1 MKKIRVALALP
12 LPNKKFWLTGTN
24 MYFAFNSQTKTIA
37 MRKSLPYLG
46 ALLATL
52 LTIASFAQ
60 SVTITGNIR
69 NASTKEFVPS
79 ASITVKGGAAGT
91 YSDNKGNFH
100 LTTNQKPP
108 FTLVVS
114 SIGFETQEI
123 QVTDPGAAIQVE
135 FKPGSTLGT
144 EVVVSASRVPEKI
157 LESPIS
163 IEKMNAVTI
172 RELPTP
178 SFYDALPTLKG
189 VESSMQS
196 FAFRSI
202 TTRGFNSN
210 GNERFNQFVDGMDN
224 QAPGL
229 NFSVSN
235 IIGVSDLDLASVELL
250 PGASSALYGAG
261 GMNGTLLMTSKSPFE
276 YQGLSARI
284 QAGVNQ
290 VGGSQQP
297 NAGFAPDVTVRYA
310 KAFGKF
316 AFKVTFDY
324 LQADDWRAQDS
335 SNFDRVNLKTIPG
348 FSHRDDPNYDGV
360 NVYGDEINNTYDKNL
375 PYIGGMT
382 VSRTGYKES
391 DLVDYNTKNLKFG
404 AALHYRITDNIE
416 AILQGN
422 YGSGTTV
429 YTGSDRYSLRNFN
442 IGQYKLELRGKRF
455 FLRGYTTQERSGE
468 AYNAT
473 ALGSIL
479 NETYNPSA
487 PDSAAGIPGWFGDYA
502 GAFITA
508 KMSSPAVTDAQAHAA
523 ARMYAD
529 RNRLEPGTAAFN
541 QAKDAITSTYIG
553 YGEGRNGAKFNDKT
567 NLYHYEGMYD
577 FTDHIKVLELQVGAS
592 YRVYALNSNGTI
604 FDDANGPIKVSEVGA
619 FVQAGKKFFD
629 DRVKLIASVR
639 YDKNENFDGR
649 FTPRIAATWEF
660 IPKNFLRA
668 SYQTGYRNP
677 TNQDQYIDLPIRANT
692 RLIGGLPSILNKYDL
707 YNNKGYT
714 QASVQQFLMTGNP
727 ADLVQYTFGKFKP
740 ESVNAFEIGY
750 RGLIKNRLLVDAYY
764 YYDSYTNFLSYLVLV
779 QPSNPN
785 PVVNPNVY
793 ATYVNDPATVTTQGW
808 ALGLDYLAGKW
819 TVSGNV
825 SYNSINQSTAGLY
838 NTFNSPDYRVNLG
851 LSNRNIYKNVGF
863 NIMWRWQNSFWW
875 NSSFASGNVAA
886 FSTIDAQIDYKIPK
900 AKTIIKLGGSNVL
913 NHYYQTSFGNP
924 KIGAVYYVSVLF
936 DELIK

>member
-1 MKKIRVALALP
+1 
-12 LPNKKFWLTGTN
+12 
-24 MYFAFNSQTKTIA
+24 MYFALNCLTKMIA

-52 LTIASFAQ
+52 LTFTSFAQ
-60 SVTITGNIR
+60 SVTITGNVR
-69 NASTKEFVPS
+69 NASNKEFVPS
-79 ASITVKGGAAGT
+79 ASVTIKGGAAGT
-91 YSDNKGNFH
+91 FTDNKGNFH

-108 FTLVVS
+108 FTLIIS
-114 SIGFETQEI
+114 SIGFETQEV
-123 QVTDPGAAIQVE
+123 QVSDAGVPIQVE

-157 LESPIS
+157 LESPVS

-178 SFYDALPTLKG
+178 NFYDALPTLKG
-189 VESSMQS
+189 VESSVQS
-196 FAFRSI
+196 MTFRTI
-202 TTRGFNSN
+202 TTRGFNAN
-210 GNERFNQFVDGMDN
+210 GNERFNQYVDGMDN

-229 NFSVSN
+229 NFSVAN
-235 IIGVSDLDLASVELL
+235 IIGISDLDLASVELL

-276 YQGLSARI
+276 YQGLSVRL

-290 VGGSQQP
+290 LGGSQQP
-297 NAGFAPDVTVRYA
+297 SAGFAPDVTLRYA

-316 AFKVTFDY
+316 AFKVNFDY
-324 LQADDWRAQDS
+324 LKADDWRAQDS
-335 SNFDRVNLKTIPG
+335 SNFDRIALHVKPG
-348 FSHRDDPNYDGV
+348 FSHADDPNYDGV
-360 NVYGDEINNTYDKNL
+360 NVYGDEINNTFDASAGL
-375 PYIGGMT
+375 LQGVT

-391 DLVDYNTKNLKFG
+391 DLVDYNTKNLKIG
-404 AALHYRITDNIE
+404 AALHYRITDNVE

-479 NETYNPSA
+479 NETYNPSVIY
-487 PDSAAGIPGWFGDYA
+487 DNTGNVIGGWFPEYA
-502 GAFITA
+502 T
-508 KMSSPAVTDAQAHAA
+508 VYNE
-523 ARMYAD
+523 ARAGVLPGVPGPQSDQVSHELAREYAD
-529 RNRLEPGTAAFN
+529 RNRLQPGTAAFN
-541 QAKDAITSTYIG
+541 QAKDVITSNYIG
-553 YGEGRNGAKFNDKT
+553 YGAGRNGAKFNDKT

-604 FDDANGPIKVSEVGA
+604 FDDANGSIKTSEVGG
-619 FVQAGKKFFD
+619 FVQAGKKIFN
-629 DRVKLIASVR
+629 DRVKVIASVR

-649 FTPRIAATWEF
+649 FTPRVAATWEF
-660 IPKNFLRA
+660 VPKNYLRA

-692 RLIGGLPSILNKYDL
+692 RLIGGLPAILNKYDL
-707 YNNKGYT
+707 IGETANKGYT
-714 QASVQQFLMTGNP
+714 QQSVEAFSQSGNP

-740 ESVNAFEIGY
+740 ESVNSFEVGY
-750 RGLIKNRLLVDAYY
+750 KGLIQNRLLIDAYY
-764 YYDSYTNFLSYLVLV
+764 YYSEYTNFLSFLGLV
-779 QPSNPN
+779 QFTDPTFQNYN
-785 PVVNPNVY
+785 IF
-793 ATYVNDPATVTTQGW
+793 ATYVNDPAKVKTQGW
-808 ALGLDYLAGKW
+808 ALGLDYLVGKW
-819 TVSGNV
+819 TLSGNV
-825 SYNSINQSTAGLY
+825 SYNNIKQTTAGLY
-838 NTFNSPDYRVNLG
+838 NTFNSPDYRCNLG
-851 LSNRNIYKNVGF
+851 LSNKNIYKNVGF

-875 NSSFASGNVAA
+875 NSSFANGEIAA